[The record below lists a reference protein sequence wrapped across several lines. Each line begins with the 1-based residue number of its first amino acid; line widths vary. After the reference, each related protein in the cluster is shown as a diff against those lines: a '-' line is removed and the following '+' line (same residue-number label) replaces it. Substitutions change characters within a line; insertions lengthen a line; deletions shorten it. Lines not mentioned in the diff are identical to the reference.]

1 MKKSTA
7 TVLGM
12 SLGLVVLLVAKK
24 IQDSKK
30 QQTRVEGK

>member
-12 SLGLVVLLVAKK
+12 GLGLVVLLVAKK

-30 QQTRVEGK
+30 QQTKVEGK